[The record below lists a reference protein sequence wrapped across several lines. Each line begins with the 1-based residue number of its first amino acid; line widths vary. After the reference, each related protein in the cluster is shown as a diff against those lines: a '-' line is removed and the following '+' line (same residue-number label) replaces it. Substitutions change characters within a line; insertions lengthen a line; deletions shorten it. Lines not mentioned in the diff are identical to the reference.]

1 MRLRLPHPLLLLIGA
16 VAAAM
21 IATWIIPAGTYQR
34 KTDQASG
41 REVVVA
47 GTYQRVEQAP
57 VGPTAAVIAIP
68 RGIISGADV
77 ILTILFV
84 GAAFALLDSTGALA
98 RIVASLVG
106 SGAPPRLVVVC
117 ISIGF
122 AILGGLENM
131 DSEIIAL
138 AGEARGPERMLDLQ
152 IRISPHGDHYGT
164 HPDGWTLARLREHPK
179 GVDLGPLEPR
189 LPGFLATDSG
199 RIDLAPD
206 HILGDVGRL
215 HARLD
220 RPESDGLVMI
230 GRRHLRSNN
239 SWLHNVEVLVKGR
252 DRCTL
257 LVHPDDA
264 AARGLVDG
272 GSARITSS
280 AGSVVAPV
288 EVSDEVLPGVVSLPH
303 GWGHDLEGVR
313 LGVARRYAG
322 VNANLLVPGDLV
334 DGPSATHAVN
344 GFPVTVQPA

>member
-1 MRLRLPHPLLLLIGA
+1 
-16 VAAAM
+16 M

-106 SGAPPRLVVVC
+106 SGAPPRLVVVG

-138 AGEARGPERMLDLQ
+138 AG
-152 IRISPHGDHYGT
+152 
-164 HPDGWTLARLREHPK
+164 
-179 GVDLGPLEPR
+179 
-189 LPGFLATDSG
+189 
-199 RIDLAPD
+199 
-206 HILGDVGRL
+206 
-215 HARLD
+215 
-220 RPESDGLVMI
+220 
-230 GRRHLRSNN
+230 
-239 SWLHNVEVLVKGR
+239 VLV
-252 DRCTL
+252 L
-257 LVHPDDA
+257 LS
-264 AARGLVDG
+264 RGLG
-272 GSARITSS
+272 FGAITDRKSTRLNSSHIPLSRMPSS
-280 AGSVVAPV
+280 A
-288 EVSDEVLPGVVSLPH
+288 
-303 GWGHDLEGVR
+303 
-313 LGVARRYAG
+313 
-322 VNANLLVPGDLV
+322 
-334 DGPSATHAVN
+334 
-344 GFPVTVQPA
+344 

>member
-1 MRLRLPHPLLLLIGA
+1 M
-16 VAAAM
+16 
-21 IATWIIPAGTYQR
+21 
-34 KTDQASG
+34 
-41 REVVVA
+41 
-47 GTYQRVEQAP
+47 
-57 VGPTAAVIAIP
+57 
-68 RGIISGADV
+68 
-77 ILTILFV
+77 LFR
-84 GAAFALLDSTGALA
+84 S
-98 RIVASLVG
+98 
-106 SGAPPRLVVVC
+106 
-117 ISIGF
+117 
-122 AILGGLENM
+122 
-131 DSEIIAL
+131 
-138 AGEARGPERMLDLQ
+138 
-152 IRISPHGDHYGT
+152 
-164 HPDGWTLARLREHPK
+164 
-179 GVDLGPLEPR
+179 
-189 LPGFLATDSG
+189 
-199 RIDLAPD
+199 PD

-257 LVHPDDA
+257 LVHPADA

-288 EVSDEVLPGVVSLPH
+288 EVSDEVMPGVVSLPH

-313 LGVARRYAG
+313 LGVASRYAG

-344 GFPVTVQPA
+344 GFPVTVEPV